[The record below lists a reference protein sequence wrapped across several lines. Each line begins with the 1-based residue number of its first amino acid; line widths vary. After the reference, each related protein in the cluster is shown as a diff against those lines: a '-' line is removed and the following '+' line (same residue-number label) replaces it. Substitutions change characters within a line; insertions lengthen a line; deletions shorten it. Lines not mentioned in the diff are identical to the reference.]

1 MSDVP
6 TWTEEKLELLFA
18 KSKSQ
23 NYFSPLVGVER
34 TQKIPAPKYCDVLP
48 KTPPSP
54 EDLYLAGFY
63 K

>member
-18 KSKSQ
+18 KSSKSE

-48 KTPPSP
+48 PPP
-54 EDLYLAGFY
+54 EDLHLAGFY